1 MSEIKSVAVLGAGA
15 VGSYVLW
22 GLNGKLGDG
31 LCLIAEGERAQRL
44 KKNGII
50 VNGEKLNI
58 AVRTPEEAGE
68 GDGPDLLVV
77 TLKYGSLRGALPQ
90 IAKAVGRHTIVMSLM
105 NGIDSEDI
113 ISEVI
118 PKEQILYSL
127 VKIASHRIGNEVR
140 FKPPAGE
147 SYGIFFGETDGK
159 TSERVE
165 AVHDLFT
172 GTPIVC
178 HVSDRILQNIWTK
191 FALNI
196 AFNIPQ
202 AMVGCGLGA
211 YLDSPYVK
219 DMQDRLLDEVMQV
232 AAAKGIQIIREE
244 ALRASVSRA
253 GRFSTLQ
260 DLDAKRHTEIDMLCG
275 AMIPMGEECGIPTP
289 YNRMA
294 YDMIHALEEKNDGKF
309 EYE

>member
-22 GLNGKLGDG
+22 GLRKKLGER
-31 LCLIAEGERAQRL
+31 LCIIAEGERADRL

-50 VNGEKLNI
+50 ANGDKLNI
-58 AVRTPEEAGE
+58 PVRTAEEAGKQ
-68 GDGPDLLVV
+68 DGPDLLVV
-77 TLKYGSLRGALPQ
+77 TLKYGSLRDALPQ
-90 IAKAVGRHTIVMSLM
+90 IAETVGTHTIVMSLM
-105 NGIDSEDI
+105 NGIDSEEI
-113 ISEVI
+113 IADVV
-118 PKEQILYSL
+118 PKEQILYSFI
-127 VKIASHRIGNEVR
+127 KIASQRVGNEVR

-147 SYGIFFGETDGK
+147 NYGIFFGETSGE
-159 TSERVE
+159 TSERVQ
-165 AVHDLFT
+165 AVYNLFED
-172 GTPIVC
+172 TPIVR
-178 HVSDRILQNIWTK
+178 HISDRILQSIWTK

-211 YLDSPYVK
+211 YRDSRYVK
-219 DMQDRLLDEVMQV
+219 DMQDQLLDEVMQV
-232 AAAKGIQIIREE
+232 AAAKEIHIIREE
-244 ALRASVSRA
+244 ALRASVSDA

-260 DLDAKRHTEIDMLCG
+260 DLDAGRHTEIDMLCG
-275 AMIPMGEECGIPTP
+275 AMISMGEECGIPTP

-309 EYE
+309 NY